1 MEAEEDMTFMVRLPA
16 DFPLADLQQIA
27 TMLEQEDVFVPGYI
41 PPDVGMYDLM
51 GHFYGS
57 MMDNVSVVLLPDRN
71 IVSRLAKATCGCKA
85 DDQLRLAAAVLA
97 FAHCLEIQIEPS
109 IAYHELGPAQGNVAA
124 YEELARFRLADNSHP
139 RGWIDLALGRSDSI
153 SSLDAPLVVADSR
166 DLTKPLHRWR
176 CNYIA
181 ALKIGELEL
190 LPLTPLERTLKLLDW
205 MHDDFILAGPAVIF
219 ACHYFAPSFPR
230 KRLFKGLRSDQRE
243 RALAGAANA
252 AWDITHLSE
261 FIRQSNEAHG
271 SNTRFVFASLDESLR
286 RIARTLFTA
295 TSEDPALD
303 RLGTALA
310 DWWPGDQAR
319 KIATR
324 LSEVTQ
330 RCREP
335 AWYEQQRNSPNA
347 IPEFIGRGEASLS
360 AWSPVIVGPSIEDTS
375 LPIER
380 TVRCTAG
387 TSHRRA

>member
-1 MEAEEDMTFMVRLPA
+1 MEDEEDMTFMVRLPT

-41 PPDVGMYDLM
+41 PPDVGMYNLM

-57 MMDNVSVVLLPDRN
+57 MMDKVNVVLLPDRN
-71 IVSRLAKATCGCKA
+71 IVSRLAKATSGCKA
-85 DDQLRLAAAVLA
+85 DGQLRLAAAVLA
-97 FAHCLEIQIEPS
+97 FAHCLDIQFEPS

-139 RGWIDLALGRSDSI
+139 RVWIDLALGRSDSI
-153 SSLDAPLVVADSR
+153 SSLGNPLVVADSR
-166 DLTKPLHRWR
+166 DLAKPLHRWR
-176 CNYIA
+176 RNYIA

-190 LPLTPLERTLKLLDW
+190 LPLTPLERTLKLLEW

-230 KRLFKGLRSDQRE
+230 KRLLKGLRSELRE

-271 SNTRFVFASLDESLR
+271 SNTRFVFASLDEGLR
-286 RIARTLFTA
+286 SIARTLVTA
-295 TSEDPALD
+295 TIEDPALD
-303 RLGTALA
+303 RLATALA
-310 DWWPGDQAR
+310 AWWPDDQPR
-319 KIATR
+319 KIADR
-324 LSEVTQ
+324 LSELTQ
-330 RCREP
+330 RCRDP

-347 IPEFIGRGEASLS
+347 IPEFIARGEASLR
-360 AWSPVIVGPSIEDTS
+360 AWSPVIVGPARKGTS
-375 LPIER
+375 LPIES
-380 TVRCTAG
+380 T
-387 TSHRRA
+387 